1 MMLKTIAQG
10 NHVHPS
16 ACLPAEM
23 FLSSSFVLQAYGTP
37 FAAPDL
43 QAAAGDLADADL
55 EFAACIAAPPDL
67 DEQMSMN
74 IGRVLSMLEH
84 NRGGQVQA
92 GQVARGAAQAQ
103 QQQAPSGG

>member
-1 MMLKTIAQG
+1 MQTPCQHHAY
-10 NHVHPS
+10 
-16 ACLPAEM
+16 A
-23 FLSSSFVLQAYGTP
+23 QAYGTP

-84 NRGGQVQA
+84 NRAGQVQA
-92 GQVARGAAQAQ
+92 GPVARAAPAAQ

>member
-1 MMLKTIAQG
+1 MTLR
-10 NHVHPS
+10 
-16 ACLPAEM
+16 ACVLFAHLQVPAHHALACRM
-23 FLSSSFVLQAYGTP
+23 QAYGTP

-84 NRGGQVQA
+84 NREAA
-92 GQVARGAAQAQ
+92 GQVARAAPAQ
-103 QQQAPSGG
+103 TQQQAPSGG